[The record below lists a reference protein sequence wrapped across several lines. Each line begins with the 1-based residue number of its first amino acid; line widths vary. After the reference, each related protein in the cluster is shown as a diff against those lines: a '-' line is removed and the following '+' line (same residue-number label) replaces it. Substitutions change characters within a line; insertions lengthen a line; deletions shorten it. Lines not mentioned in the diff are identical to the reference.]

1 MPPPTLSPSLPAQG
15 RLSRV
20 ASLKIEISG
29 LGYAVG
35 GVEILKGI
43 DAGMQGGGITAIVGP
58 SGAGKST
65 LLRTINRLIEPSTGE
80 VYLDGRA
87 TSAMDPLELRRRVGM
102 VFQIPALFGGSVE
115 EAVLYGVRLSGKDA
129 GSGRLLE
136 MVGLDAS
143 LAERDPQVLSVGQQ
157 QRACMARA
165 LALEPEALLLD
176 EPTSA
181 LDEAARRRIEE
192 LVKDLNARLG
202 LTMVFVSHDL
212 SQVERVADRVM
223 FMAEGRCEGEW
234 SREDFFSA
242 AGERARRFIAGR
254 L

>member
-1 MPPPTLSPSLPAQG
+1 
-15 RLSRV
+15 V

-35 GVEILKGI
+35 GAEILKGV
-43 DAGMQGGGITAIVGP
+43 DAGMPGGEITAVVGP

-65 LLRTINRLIEPSTGE
+65 LLRAINRLIEPSSGE
-80 VYLDGRA
+80 VYLDGEPTR
-87 TSAMDPLELRRRVGM
+87 SLDPLALRRRVGM

-115 EAVLYGVRLSGKDA
+115 EAVLYGSRLSGKDA
-129 GSGRLLE
+129 DSRRLLE

-143 LAERDPQVLSVGQQ
+143 LAARDPQALSVGQQ
-157 QRACMARA
+157 QRVTMARA

-192 LVKDLNARLG
+192 LVRDLNARLG

-212 SQVERVADRVM
+212 AQVQRVADRVVVL
-223 FMAEGRCEGEW
+223 AEGRSLGEW
-234 SREDFFSA
+234 EGEDFFSD

>member
-1 MPPPTLSPSLPAQG
+1 MAP
-15 RLSRV
+15 
-20 ASLKIEISG
+20 LKIEISG

-35 GVEILKGI
+35 GVDILKNV
-43 DAGMQGGGITAIVGP
+43 DAGMPDGGITAVVGP

-65 LLRTINRLIEPSTGE
+65 MLRAINRLIEPSSGE
-80 VYLDGRA
+80 VYLDGKP

-102 VFQIPALFGGSVE
+102 VFQIPALFGASVE
-115 EAVLYGVRLSGKDA
+115 EAVLYGARLSGKNADP
-129 GSGRLLE
+129 GRLLG

-143 LAERDPQVLSVGQQ
+143 LMARDPQALSVGQQ
-157 QRACMARA
+157 QRVSFARA
-165 LALEPEALLLD
+165 LALGPEALLLD

-212 SQVERVADRVM
+212 SQVERVADRVALM
-223 FMAEGRCEGEW
+223 VEGRCEGEW
-234 SREDFFSA
+234 SGGDFFSA
-242 AGERARRFIAGR
+242 AGERARQFIFGR

>member
-1 MPPPTLSPSLPAQG
+1 L
-15 RLSRV
+15 
-20 ASLKIEISG
+20 ASLKIEVSG
-29 LGYAVG
+29 LGYAG
-35 GVEILKGI
+35 ILKDV
-43 DAGMQGGGITAIVGP
+43 DAGVPDGEITAVVGP

-65 LLRTINRLIEPSTGE
+65 LLRAINRLIEPSSGE
-80 VYLDGRA
+80 IYLDGEP
-87 TSAMDPLELRRRVGM
+87 TSVLDPLDLRRRVGM

-115 EAVLYGVRLSGKDA
+115 EAVLYGARLSGGDA
-129 GSGRLLE
+129 DPEQLLE

-143 LAERDPQVLSVGQQ
+143 LAERDPQDLSVGQQ
-157 QRACMARA
+157 QRVSVARA

-192 LVKDLNARLG
+192 LVRDLNARLG

-212 SQVERVADRVM
+212 SQVERVADRVVL
-223 FMAEGRCEGEW
+223 MADGRSVGEW
-234 SREDFFSA
+234 SREDFFST
-242 AGERARRFIAGR
+242 AGERARQFIAGR